1 MLTPFLTGVIAL
13 WVVLVCWVAVQRAWQ
28 RAFPDADGDPDA
40 LAGRMGCHGACAPED
55 CERRCPGRPGA
66 GEEEGG

>member
-1 MLTPFLTGVIAL
+1 MPFLTGVIAL

-40 LAGRMGCHGACAPED
+40 LAGRMGCHGTCAPED
-55 CERRCPGRPGA
+55 CERRCPGRPGV